1 MKIFATNQIAAIDA
15 YTIENE
21 PIADIDLME
30 RAAAKVSD
38 WIKAHFSPE
47 TSIAIFAGPGNNGGD
62 AMVVARLL
70 AIQGYPVDLFFP
82 DFERKMGVLP
92 EINLKRLDDLGIVR
106 IISFK
111 GNSQLPNLNGYH
123 LIVDGLFGS
132 GLTRQLNGFASKI
145 IKHINRSGIKVI
157 SIDVPSGLM
166 GEESHDPLAE
176 NVIKADYTLS
186 FQFPKLSFM
195 FRENEEF
202 IGQWE
207 ILPIGLHNAITN
219 EIQTFWH
226 YLDRKTAASLVMHRK
241 KFSHKGTFGHAL
253 LVAGSRGKMGAAVL
267 AARGCLRSGAGLL
280 SVHLPRMGNNIIQT
294 ALPEAMVC
302 LDNAEDFIEKIPSPS
317 NYRAVA
323 IGPGIGNK
331 EETAKTFHQLLQN
344 CAAPLVIDADGLNIL
359 SEYPEWLDLLQPN
372 DIITPHP
379 LEFARLI
386 GKKASSDYE
395 RLQQA
400 GEFSRRFRIIVVL
413 KGANTAIIFP
423 DGNIWFNSTGN
434 AGMATAGSGDVLTG
448 ILLGLLSQG
457 YSPQDA
463 ARLGVY
469 LHGFSADLWVESS
482 SEESLLA
489 GDIADNLGKAFAE
502 LKRIANFGE

>member
-1 MKIFATNQIAAIDA
+1 MKIFATSQVAAIDS
-15 YTIENE
+15 YTIGNE

-30 RAAAKVSD
+30 RAATKVSE
-38 WIKAHFSPE
+38 WIMLHFKPE
-47 TSIAIFAGPGNNGGD
+47 TSIAVFAGPGNNGGD
-62 AMVVARLL
+62 ALAVARLL
-70 AIQGYPVDLFFP
+70 ALQGYHADLFFP
-82 DFERKMGVLP
+82 DFERKLGELS
-92 EINLKRLDDLGIVR
+92 EINLKRLDDSGMVR

-123 LIVDGLFGS
+123 LIVDGLYGS

-145 IKHINRSGIKVI
+145 IKHINRSGVKVV

-176 NVIKADYTLS
+176 NVIKASYTLS

-202 IGQWE
+202 VGQWE
-207 ILPIGLHNAITN
+207 ILPIGLHQTITN
-219 EIQTFWH
+219 ETQTFWH
-226 YLDRKTAASLVMHRK
+226 YLDRKTAASLVVHRK
-241 KFSHKGTFGHAL
+241 KFSHKGTYGHAL
-253 LVAGSRGKMGAAVL
+253 LVAGSKGKIGAAVL

-280 SVHLPRMGNNIIQT
+280 SVHLPQVGNDIIQT

-302 LDNAEDFIEKIPSPS
+302 ADNAEDFIEMIPSPS
-317 NYRAVA
+317 SYRAVA
-323 IGPGIGNK
+323 VGPGIGNR

-359 SEYPEWLDLLQPN
+359 SEHTEWLDLLQPN

-379 LEFARLI
+379 VEFARLF
-386 GKKASSDYE
+386 GKKAKTDFE

-400 GEFSRRFRIIVVL
+400 SEFSRRFRIIVVL
-413 KGANTAIIFP
+413 KGANTAILFP

-457 YSPQDA
+457 YPPQDA

-469 LHGFSADLWVESS
+469 LHGLSADLWVESS

-502 LKRIANFGE
+502 LKRIANFGK